1 MPTPADPWLFFSAL
15 AVPLARVGAA
25 VASIAASRGVEGQTA
40 RRSWRYLGTGLG
52 LWALAGG
59 IALVSGSAF
68 TLGSP
73 PTAAEWLRL
82 AAAIALS
89 AAIATYPI
97 QPPDR
102 FGRIRSLLDISI
114 LVLAV
119 LGMAWLVLLR
129 PVLEV
134 GLSGPALLFWEAVR
148 LASDLTLVALLV
160 RLVLLARRRSE
171 IAGFQAIT
179 MAAMV
184 QTGADLYA
192 GYQQILRA
200 PAGSQ
205 VGTALAEIA
214 GALLIAYGA
223 VRIGARREG
232 ERRPSLETRPVGP
245 RLEALLPVAMTYL
258 VVGFTGVDYWFR
270 GRVDLAGL
278 LISVA
283 LCLLLVARQGVI
295 AGQVEMRQFAA
306 LVNASTDLAFIAQAD
321 GRIIL
326 ANPALRSALAGGDS
340 PSPSPWGLKD
350 VIREDLSGRGD
361 LARAAENGWF
371 GEVHLRRAD
380 GSDFPVSLSLQP
392 VRDERR
398 SAPLLAG
405 TAFNMTDIKARE
417 ERLQRALEEVARA
430 RGELEGMNVALET
443 KVEQRTSQLAR
454 TVADLERVNRELQ
467 ELDRLKT
474 EFLALISH
482 ELRSPLTNIHSGL
495 ELLLSREAEIHGS
508 VRESL
513 ELVQE
518 ETDRLARFV
527 EATLDLSSLEAG
539 KFQLVISSISL
550 AEVAEAV
557 RRRFPHHS
565 GAARL
570 RVLVPPELP
579 LVLADE
585 RALGSVLY
593 HLLDNSLKY
602 SESGDVV
609 VEAEAQDGVIR
620 VSVQDLGP
628 GIPETERERVFD
640 MFHRLD
646 SSDSRRVYGHG
657 LGLPLA
663 RRLLE
668 AMGGGIRIEARDDG
682 GTRMRFWLPRAD
694 AG

>member
-1 MPTPADPWLFFSAL
+1 S
-15 AVPLARVGAA
+15 
-25 VASIAASRGVEGQTA
+25 
-40 RRSWRYLGTGLG
+40 
-52 LWALAGG
+52 
-59 IALVSGSAF
+59 
-68 TLGSP
+68 
-73 PTAAEWLRL
+73 PTAYSRPLPVET
-82 AAAIALS
+82 AIALS

-102 FGRIRSLLDISI
+102 FGRIRSLLDITI

-129 PVLEV
+129 PILEV
-134 GLSGPALLFWEAVR
+134 GLSGPDLLFWQAVR
-148 LASDLTLVALLV
+148 LASDLILVALLV

-171 IAGFQAIT
+171 IVGFQAIT
-179 MAAMV
+179 LAAMV
-184 QTGADLYA
+184 QTGADLFA

-200 PAGSQ
+200 PAGAL
-205 VGTALAEIA
+205 VGTHLAEIA

-223 VRIGARREG
+223 WRIGARREG
-232 ERRPSLETRPVGP
+232 ERRASPEARPLGP
-245 RLEALLPVAMTYL
+245 NLEALLPVAMTYL

-270 GRVDLAGL
+270 GEVDLAGL

-326 ANPALRSALAGGDS
+326 ANPALRSALARGDS
-340 PSPSPWGLKD
+340 PSPSPLELKD
-350 VIREDLSGRGD
+350 VIREDLSGPGD
-361 LARAAENGWF
+361 LARAAETGWF

-380 GSDFPVSLSLQP
+380 GGEFPVSLSLQP

-405 TAFNMTDIKARE
+405 TAFNMTEVKARE
-417 ERLQRALEEVARA
+417 ERLQHALEEVARA

-443 KVEQRTSQLAR
+443 KVERRTSQLAR

-495 ELLLSREAEIHGS
+495 ELLLSREAEIQGS

-513 ELVQE
+513 ALVQE

-539 KFQLVISSISL
+539 KFQLAIASVSL
-550 AEVAEAV
+550 AEVAEAA
-557 RRRFPHHS
+557 RRRFPLHS
-565 GAARL
+565 GSSRLRL
-570 RVLVPPELP
+570 RVPSDLP
-579 LVLADE
+579 SVRADE

-602 SESGDVV
+602 SDSGDVV
-609 VEAEAQDGVIR
+609 VEAEAQDGIIR
-620 VSVQDLGP
+620 VSVEDSGP
-628 GIPETERERVFD
+628 GIPEEERERVFD

-646 SSDSRRVYGHG
+646 SSDARRVYGHG

-668 AMGGGIRIEARDDG
+668 AMGGGIRVEPGSGSR